1 MIDIDSYDDDPSGNE
16 TTSLVPL
23 GFRIRETFEA
33 LGRLILIDEQNYKKV
48 AFFTATSVQLRFL
61 VEAC

>member
-33 LGRLILIDEQNYKKV
+33 LRRLILIDEQNYKKV
-48 AFFTATSVQLRFL
+48 AFLL
-61 VEAC
+61 LL